1 MNPSFFMIWTPQ
13 SMDLLEFVKSSQH
26 TSSSNTTENVG
37 SSSLHQR
44 HESLVLHDLDS
55 AVNGSLVLDSTTG
68 GHHHTSSDGI
78 NGVGHKSS
86 SDGNSPSKKEGKGD
100 IGCVSKKNWLQG
112 VEETEVHATVDEDTD
127 SRDGESSVQSL
138 DTVRLQSLGVDV
150 DETVE
155 LTLSSL
161 TLGVIGQPGSGIVK
175 GVDKHE
181 GEGSSSSSGKNVGSE
196 LPGSAGVLGGGE
208 GGLDGILEG
217 KVKSLGWEVSEHI
230 SQVSSPEGIDTLS
243 LEDPGGT
250 VNDTSVWL
258 VKTTLLDHL
267 ILVLD
272 EELDSLDGSSSSLG
286 DSSSNTSEHEILNES
301 QLLLVTH
308 YEA

>member
-55 AVNGSLVLDSTTG
+55 AVNGSFVLDSTTR

-86 SDGNSPSKKEGKGD
+86 SDGNSPSKKD
-100 IGCVSKKNWLQG
+100 WLQG

-127 SRDGESSVQSL
+127 SRDSESSVQSL
-138 DTVRLQSLGVDV
+138 DTVRLQGLGVDV
-150 DETVE
+150 NETVE

-161 TLGVIGQPGSGIVK
+161 PLGVIGQPGSG
-175 GVDKHE
+175 
-181 GEGSSSSSGKNVGSE
+181 
-196 LPGSAGVLGGGE
+196 
-208 GGLDGILEG
+208 
-217 KVKSLGWEVSEHI
+217 
-230 SQVSSPEGIDTLS
+230 
-243 LEDPGGT
+243 
-250 VNDTSVWL
+250 
-258 VKTTLLDHL
+258 
-267 ILVLD
+267 
-272 EELDSLDGSSSSLG
+272 
-286 DSSSNTSEHEILNES
+286 
-301 QLLLVTH
+301 
-308 YEA
+308 

>member
-86 SDGNSPSKKEGKGD
+86 SDGNSPSKKEGKG
-100 IGCVSKKNWLQG
+100 
-112 VEETEVHATVDEDTD
+112 
-127 SRDGESSVQSL
+127 
-138 DTVRLQSLGVDV
+138 
-150 DETVE
+150 
-155 LTLSSL
+155 
-161 TLGVIGQPGSGIVK
+161 
-175 GVDKHE
+175 
-181 GEGSSSSSGKNVGSE
+181 SSSSSGENVGSE
-196 LPGSAGVLGGGE
+196 LPGSAGILGSGE
-208 GGLDGILEG
+208 GSLDSILEG
-217 KVKSLGWEVSEHI
+217 KVKSLSWEVSEHI
-230 SQVSSPEGIDTLS
+230 SQVSSPEGVNSLS
-243 LEDPGGT
+243 LEDSGGT

-272 EELDSLDGSSSSLG
+272 KELDSLNGSSSSLR
-286 DSSSNTSEHEILNES
+286 DSSSNTSKHKILNES
-301 QLLLVTH
+301 ELLLVTH
-308 YEA
+308 YEALMLVLVLL